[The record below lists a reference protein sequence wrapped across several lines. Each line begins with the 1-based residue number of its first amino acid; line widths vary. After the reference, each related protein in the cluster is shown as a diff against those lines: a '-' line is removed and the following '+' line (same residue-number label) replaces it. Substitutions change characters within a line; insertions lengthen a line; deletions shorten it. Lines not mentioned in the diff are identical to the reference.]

1 VLKKIIKLNKMNKH
15 LLITFFLACTITV
28 YAQDLD
34 LKTFNQNR
42 ADFSKKAMY
51 ILGGWAVGNIALS
64 GLRIGNTDLSRPLG
78 GGSAKSFHQMNLG
91 WNAVNATIATFG
103 YLAAIRENPASY
115 DLFTSI
121 NEHHKVDKLFLF
133 NAGLDVGYMAA
144 GAWMLEKSKNDT
156 KNPQRWKGFGQ
167 AIALNGAF
175 LFAFDLSAYLIH
187 SSKITQLQPLLS
199 IGLLTERG
207 GEMGLSWRF

>member
-1 VLKKIIKLNKMNKH
+1 MNKH
-15 LLITFFLACTITV
+15 LLITFFLACTLTV
-28 YAQDLD
+28 YAQNLD
-34 LKTFNQNR
+34 LKTFNHNR

-51 ILGGWAVGNIALS
+51 ILGGWAVGNMALS
-64 GLRIGNTDLSRPLG
+64 GLRIGNTTS
-78 GGSAKSFHQMNLG
+78 SAKSFHQMNLG

-103 YLAAIRENPASY
+103 YLAAIHENPASY

-133 NAGLDVGYMAA
+133 NAGLDIGYMAA

-187 SSKITQLQPLLS
+187 SSKITQLQPL
-199 IGLLTERG
+199 IKG
-207 GEMGLSWRF
+207 GEMGLTWRF

>member
-1 VLKKIIKLNKMNKH
+1 MAHLKNKHLNKMNKYF
-15 LLITFFLACTITV
+15 LILIFSAFTITMSG
-28 YAQDLD
+28 QSID
-34 LKTFNQNR
+34 LKIFNQNR

-51 ILGGWAVGNIALS
+51 VLGGWAVGNMALS
-64 GLRIGNTDLSRPLG
+64 GLRMGNTT
-78 GGSAKSFHQMNLG
+78 GSAKSFHQMNLG

-115 DLFTSI
+115 DLFASI

-133 NAGLDVGYMAA
+133 NAGLDIGYMAA

-175 LFAFDLSAYLIH
+175 LFVFDLSAYFIH
-187 SSKITQLQPLLS
+187 SSKITQLQPLL
-199 IGLLTERG
+199 RG
-207 GEMGLSWRF
+207 GQMGLSWQF

>member
-1 VLKKIIKLNKMNKH
+1 MAHLKNKYLNKMNKH
-15 LLITFFLACTITV
+15 FLIILFSAFTLTTMSGQSI
-28 YAQDLD
+28 D
-34 LKTFNQNR
+34 LKIFNQNR

-51 ILGGWAVGNIALS
+51 ILGGWAVGNMALS
-64 GLRIGNTDLSRPLG
+64 GLRVGNTT
-78 GGSAKSFHQMNLG
+78 GSAKSFHQMNLG

-103 YLAAIRENPASY
+103 YLAAIHENPASY
-115 DLFTSI
+115 DLFASI

-133 NAGLDVGYMAA
+133 NAGLDIGYMAV

-187 SSKITQLQPLLS
+187 SSKITQLQPLL
-199 IGLLTERG
+199 RG
-207 GEMGLSWRF
+207 GQMGLSWQF